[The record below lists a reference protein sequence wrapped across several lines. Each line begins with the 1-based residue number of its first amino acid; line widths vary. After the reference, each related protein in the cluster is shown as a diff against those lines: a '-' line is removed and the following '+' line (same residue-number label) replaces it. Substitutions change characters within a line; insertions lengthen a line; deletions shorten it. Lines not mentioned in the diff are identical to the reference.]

1 MSNIIQKTKAFNGV
15 VGTEF
20 APLNDLDNR
29 FLIKI
34 SDRLD
39 DELRDELARYATVV
53 NEGNEH
59 SAAVT
64 KTREGGPYATIVKDT
79 ASGREFAF
87 IAYRSLDKNY
97 PDTMPPADPYIS
109 TNYTVGELVGRKVV
123 GTPAEAMAKMGLKE
137 DMGFP
142 VDKKT
147 AVPGSE
153 QWWLTQG
160 VQNMIKE
167 HQKENRLALGADSA
181 KVDQRSIMNN
191 QSQFERG
198 LDEYLDEKERL
209 IESIVKEM
217 VHHRNLSVDSKIT
230 QDERFEHEKL
240 IWNKIDN
247 LQEENA
253 KVLDVIISPEK
264 FVLDQ
269 DDRIVPAD
277 GVDLANRYAQTTD
290 DKMTALGDINKAV
303 RVGRV
308 SDEALQASTVIN
320 EGDTVLSAIRV
331 KQYGNEDETNLYA
344 IKAED
349 GQSWIRAERL
359 NQGETIA
366 INGMALSLIDIHNKK
381 LKHGGHTSEEDVVK
395 QILPESLRQMITS
408 KQIMAHKEWL
418 ASDSADDKV
427 KYYLP
432 HDYINAI
439 KNSSSSPDDIFY
451 ASRELLAERIDNRFS
466 VVDLDKKQIALIDR
480 FTLIS
485 GSKKNTYSNQEH
497 RGISSGFIVTDH
509 SDNTRH
515 VIGQHL
521 IERSD
526 EKDPTIKTIQAE
538 PFDLT
543 LKENEA
549 KMRISPNGYPK
560 GNILVDINPEKV
572 NHLMQKNS
580 SYLKT
585 VKSEYDGQSYE
596 AKDSIKW
603 DGVHILATIA
613 NSPDIKNSYD
623 PKIDNNFGMEGKHPA
638 LVKIQSSF
646 DEPARNVESEKTH
659 ETAKMP
665 RRAHP

>member
-1 MSNIIQKTKAFNGV
+1 MSNTIQKTKAFNGV
-15 VGTEF
+15 IGTEF

-109 TNYTVGELVGRKVV
+109 TNYTVGELVDRKVV

-160 VQNMIKE
+160 LQNMIKE
-167 HQKENRLALGADSA
+167 HQKENRLALGADSV
-181 KVDQRSIMNN
+181 KVDQRSIMNR

-198 LDEYLDEKERL
+198 IDEYLDEKELL
-209 IESIVKEM
+209 IESITNQM
-217 VHHRNLSVDSKIT
+217 VHHRNSSVDSKIT
-230 QDERFEHEKL
+230 QDERLEHEKRMWSKL
-240 IWNKIDN
+240 DN
-247 LQEENA
+247 LQEQQA
-253 KVLDVIISPEK
+253 KVLEVIIAPEK
-264 FVLDQ
+264 LMLNEDN
-269 DDRIVPAD
+269 RIVPAD
-277 GVDLANRYAQTTD
+277 GFDLANHYAQTTD

-303 RVGRV
+303 RVGRI

-320 EGDTVLSAIRV
+320 KGDTVLSAIRL
-331 KQYGNEDETNLYA
+331 KQFGNEDETNLYA
-344 IKAED
+344 VKAED

-366 INGMALSLIDIHNKK
+366 TNGMALSLIDIHHKK

-408 KQIMAHKEWL
+408 RQIMAHKEWL
-418 ASDSADDKV
+418 ATDSVDDKV
-427 KYYLP
+427 QHYLP
-432 HDYINAI
+432 HNYINAI
-439 KNSSSSPDDIFY
+439 KNTTSSPDELFY

-509 SDNTRH
+509 SDNTSQ
-515 VIGQHL
+515 VIGQYL
-521 IERSD
+521 VERSD
-526 EKDPTIKTIQAE
+526 EKDPTIKTIQAKE
-538 PFDLT
+538 FDLT
-543 LKENEA
+543 LKESDT
-549 KMRISPNGYPK
+549 KMRISPSGRPQ
-560 GNILVDINPEKV
+560 GNILASINPKKV
-572 NHLMQKNS
+572 NELMRQNS
-580 SYLKT
+580 SHLKT
-585 VKSEYDGQSYE
+585 VKSEYDERSYE
-596 AKDSIKW
+596 AEDSIKW

-613 NSPDIKNSYD
+613 NSPDVKNSYD

-646 DEPARNVESEKTH
+646 ETPARDGEANKTH
-659 ETAKMP
+659 EATHTP